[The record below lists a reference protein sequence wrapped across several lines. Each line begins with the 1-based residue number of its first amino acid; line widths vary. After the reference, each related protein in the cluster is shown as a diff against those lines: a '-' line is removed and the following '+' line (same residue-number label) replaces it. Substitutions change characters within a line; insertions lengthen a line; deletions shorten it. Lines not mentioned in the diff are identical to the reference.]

1 MLHFRSFIIP
11 ALMAGAA
18 LFLPNQA
25 FAEKHEPSGQEN
37 AHVAEAQPSLKQA
50 TKAVSQGN
58 VPLKPQQVNTVMEK
72 KAAVPAPASNAK
84 GLAVQRGLKQA
95 VSPKQTVRSKTLP
108 SQAVQ
113 RGAKQAVSQKQIPGP
128 KTLPSQA
135 NGNGYGHSAI
145 KNEEKPTVVNTVQ
158 EEKNQSVT
166 DQPLKQADSAVEK
179 RTAAP
184 KEPVPVS
191 VEMKS
196 KKVKRMEPAAPVPV
210 KKKVPASKEE
220 LPTVDQSLNP
230 APRSNSGSGG
240 QSNDRVS
247 QGLHT
252 ISFLEKWFEWNK
264 HYEIKLVQPFLSR
277 YNLKHH
283 QWVNAPPSPPPQTAP
298 FLKTVTR
305 S

>member
-11 ALMAGAA
+11 AILAGAA

-25 FAEKHEPSGQEN
+25 FAEKHEPSGQAN
-37 AHVAEAQPSLKQA
+37 AHVAEAQSSLKQA
-50 TKAVSQGN
+50 NKVVTQGN
-58 VPLKPQQVNTVMEK
+58 VPLKTQQVKTVVEK

-84 GLAVQRGLKQA
+84 GQAVQRGLNQA
-95 VSPKQTVRSKTLP
+95 ISQKQTTGHKTLP
-108 SQAVQ
+108 VQAVQ
-113 RGAKQAVSQKQIPGP
+113 RGPKQAVSQKQSAGA
-128 KTLPSQA
+128 KTLPAQA
-135 NGNGYGHSAI
+135 NGNGYGHSSI
-145 KNEEKPTVVNTVQ
+145 KKDEKPAVVNSVQ
-158 EEKNQSVT
+158 EEINQPVT
-166 DQPLKQADSAVEK
+166 NQPIKQADMAVET
-179 RTAAP
+179 RTAAL
-184 KEPVPVS
+184 KEPVPVP
-191 VEMKS
+191 VEIKS
-196 KKVKRMEPAAPVPV
+196 KKVKLAEPAAPMPA
-210 KKKVPASKEE
+210 KKQVPASKEE

-247 QGLHT
+247 LGLHT

>member
-25 FAEKHEPSGQEN
+25 FAEKHEPGGQAN
-37 AHVAEAQPSLKQA
+37 AHVAEVQSSLKQA
-50 TKAVSQGN
+50 NNVVTKVN
-58 VPLKPQQVNTVMEK
+58 VPLKPQQAKTVVEK
-72 KAAVPAPASNAK
+72 KAAVPAAVSKAK
-84 GLAVQRGLKQA
+84 G
-95 VSPKQTVRSKTLP
+95 
-108 SQAVQ
+108 QAVQ
-113 RGAKQAVSQKQIPGP
+113 RGPKQAVSQIKTTGS
-128 KTLPSQA
+128 KTLPAQA

-145 KNEEKPTVVNTVQ
+145 KKDEKPAVANSVQ
-158 EEKNQSVT
+158 EERNQPVT
-166 DQPLKQADSAVEK
+166 DKASKQADIPVEK
-179 RTAAP
+179 RTAVS

-191 VEMKS
+191 VPVSVPVPVEIKS
-196 KKVKRMEPAAPVPV
+196 KKVKRMEPAAPIPA
-210 KKKVPASKEE
+210 KKKVPASEEE
-220 LPTVDQSLNP
+220 LPTVDQSLSQ
-230 APRSNSGSGG
+230 APRSNSGSGS
-240 QSNDRVS
+240 QTNDRVS

-264 HYEIKLVQPFLSR
+264 HYEIKLVQPFLAR

-305 S
+305 RK